1 MSEHCNNGSVKDS
14 LAQPVSVGIV
24 TALVGFTSSFAVVL
38 AGLAA
43 VGATPAQATLGLIAL
58 NVTQGLAT
66 IWLSWRHK
74 APLLTAWS
82 TPGAAILIA
91 TAGVAGGWSAAIGAF
106 VVGGLLV
113 VLTAAWPML
122 GRLIQAIPA
131 SVAQAMLA
139 GVLMMICLQPVIA
152 LADNPLWV
160 APILVVWLVL
170 SRFLPRWATPAA
182 FGLALVLIASAVIA
196 GGQGFS
202 VPAVEPVFV
211 MPTFEASAII
221 GIAVPL
227 YIVTMASQNV
237 PGVAIMKAQGY
248 EVPWRESLLVTG
260 VGTVAGAPAGGHM
273 INLAAITAA
282 LPSSAEAHPNPEKR
296 WIAAHT
302 AGYTYLV
309 LAALTPLLTAAV
321 AVAPAGIIETVAGL
335 ALIGTLVS
343 SLAAAFADPQMR
355 IATGVTFLV
364 AASPVV
370 IFGIGSAFWGMVFGL
385 LTWSLFRYG
394 GRRAA

>member
-1 MSEHCNNGSVKDS
+1 MNHSI
-14 LAQPVSVGIV
+14 AQPVSVGIV

-58 NVTQGLAT
+58 NVTQGFAT
-66 IWLSWRHK
+66 LWLSFRHR

-82 TPGAAILIA
+82 TPGAAILIGA
-91 TAGVAGGWSAAIGAF
+91 AGVAGGWPAAIGAF
-106 VVGGLLV
+106 LVAGVLV
-113 VLTAAWPML
+113 VLTAFWPLL
-122 GRLIQAIPA
+122 GRLIQSIPA
-131 SVAQAMLA
+131 AVAQAMLA
-139 GVLMMICLQPVIA
+139 GVLMMICVQPVTA
-152 LADNPLWV
+152 LAENPAWV
-160 APILVVWLVL
+160 APIIVVWLIL
-170 SRFLPRWATPAA
+170 MRFLPRWATPAA
-182 FGLALVLIASAVIA
+182 FGLALVGVAVAVIV
-196 GGQGFS
+196 GGQGFA
-202 VPAVEPVFV
+202 VPAVQWQLV
-211 MPTFEASAII
+211 MPTFTPAAII

-260 VGTVAGAPAGGHM
+260 VGSVVGAPAGGHM

-282 LPSSAEAHPNPEKR
+282 LPSSPEAHPDPAKR
-296 WIAAHT
+296 WIASHT
-302 AGYTYLV
+302 AGYTYLL
-309 LAALTPLLTAAV
+309 LAVLTPVLTAAV
-321 AVAPAGIIETVAGL
+321 AVAPSGMIEAVAGL

-343 SLAAAFADPQMR
+343 SLAAAFAQADQR

-370 IFGIGSAFWGMVFGL
+370 LFGIGSAFWGLVFGL
-385 LTWSLFRYG
+385 LTWGLFRYG

>member
-1 MSEHCNNGSVKDS
+1 MNHSI
-14 LAQPVSVGIV
+14 AQPVSVGIV

-58 NVTQGLAT
+58 NVTQGFAT
-66 IWLSWRHK
+66 LWLSFRHR

-82 TPGAAILIA
+82 TPGAAILIGA
-91 TAGVAGGWSAAIGAF
+91 AGVAGGWPAAIGAF
-106 VVGGLLV
+106 LVAGVLV
-113 VLTAAWPML
+113 VLTAFWPLL
-122 GRLIQAIPA
+122 GRLIQSIPA
-131 SVAQAMLA
+131 AVAQAMLA
-139 GVLMMICLQPVIA
+139 GVLMMICVQPVTA
-152 LADNPLWV
+152 LAENPAWV
-160 APILVVWLVL
+160 APIIVVWLIL
-170 SRFLPRWATPAA
+170 MRFLPRWATPAA
-182 FGLALVLIASAVIA
+182 FGLALVGVAVAVIA
-196 GGQGFS
+196 GGQGFA
-202 VPAVEPVFV
+202 VPAVQWQLV
-211 MPTFEASAII
+211 MPTFTPAAII

-260 VGTVAGAPAGGHM
+260 VGSVVGAPAGGHM

-282 LPSSAEAHPNPEKR
+282 LPSSPEAHPDPAKR
-296 WIAAHT
+296 WIASHT
-302 AGYTYLV
+302 AGYTYLL
-309 LAALTPLLTAAV
+309 LAVLTPVLTAAV
-321 AVAPAGIIETVAGL
+321 AVAPSGMIEAVAGL

-343 SLAAAFADPQMR
+343 SLAAAFAQADQR

-370 IFGIGSAFWGMVFGL
+370 LFGIGSAFWGLVFGL
-385 LTWSLFRYG
+385 LTWGLFRYG